1 MSRAKLISV
10 IGTVVAVVLVLVLWN
25 ELQDFGAEIYRFFN

>member
-1 MSRAKLISV
+1 MSKAKVVSV
-10 IGTVVAVVLVLVLWN
+10 IAAVVVIVLVLVLWT